1 MYNKIL
7 IKILYKKELAGRGHR
22 QLPRELLHLLLRG
35 SLGKFLASTFGR
47 HHTASC
53 QHRSAQQ
60 GLINPSP
67 QTYRL
72 VSRRV
77 KIELIIK
84 KSVRPK
90 PVNSCPP
97 ELGLQ
102 ACATRPGQK
111 RVTRPFL
118 CQFTVAKYFF
128 RYNLFFLYL
137 CDLWKFLSCERV
149 FLTGLI
155 CCMDQNRPQMGYKW
169 IDGLHRRTGYRTCHV
184 MLHVP

>member
-1 MYNKIL
+1 MLEREKKSMYNKIL

-35 SLGKFLASTFGR
+35 SLGQFLASTFGW

-77 KIELIIK
+77 KIELII
-84 KSVRPK
+84 R
-90 PVNSCPP
+90 N
-97 ELGLQ
+97 
-102 ACATRPGQK
+102 
-111 RVTRPFL
+111 
-118 CQFTVAKYFF
+118 
-128 RYNLFFLYL
+128 RYGPNL
-137 CDLWKFLSCERV
+137 S
-149 FLTGLI
+149 TPA
-155 CCMDQNRPQMGYKW
+155 PQSWGYKPALP
-169 IDGLHRRTGYRTCHV
+169 GLARRELRVPFYASLLLLNTSSGTIFFFFTCV
-184 MLHVP
+184 TCGNS

>member
-1 MYNKIL
+1 MRINARAYDHFLTNTMLEREKKSMYNKIQIQCWNEKKKSIVQQNTNKNL
-7 IKILYKKELAGRGHR
+7 IQKGIGRKGSSSTSERALGFHSK
-22 QLPRELLHLLLRG
+22 LLLRG
-35 SLGKFLASTFGR
+35 SLGQFLASTFGW

-67 QTYRL
+67 QLSVDIIQRHANTL
-72 VSRRV
+72 PSKSRRV

-84 KSVRPK
+84 KSGRPK

-102 ACATRPGQK
+102 ACATRPGEK

-118 CQFTVAKYFF
+118 C
-128 RYNLFFLYL
+128 
-137 CDLWKFLSCERV
+137 
-149 FLTGLI
+149 
-155 CCMDQNRPQMGYKW
+155 
-169 IDGLHRRTGYRTCHV
+169 
-184 MLHVP
+184 